1 MPYGRACTVSL
12 FGGRRVPRPG
22 RRAATVDEERG
33 VGEGRDG
40 TGRHR
45 GAHSQSTLYTAASL
59 TGARVDI
66 LGACVARGL
75 SVSPVAKI
83 TIDGRRVFL
92 SDACPFVQALSL
104 CCPCAVL
111 ALSCRVMLRCA
122 VGLAPVVPRPA
133 DTALHYARLCNYVL
147 VDIIPGGDHQTHS
160 LQQWTKHPSKW
171 HVTHAKETRR
181 ERTASQNHNTN
192 ISTRASI

>member
-12 FGGRRVPRPG
+12 FGGGRVPRPG

-66 LGACVARGL
+66 LGACVVRGL

-83 TIDGRRVFL
+83 TINGSRIFL

-104 CCPCAVL
+104 CCPCVVL
-111 ALSCRVMLRCA
+111 VLSRRDVPCVPWA
-122 VGLAPVVPRPA
+122 SPRPCPA
-133 DTALHYARLCNYVL
+133 PPTQPYIMSGSVITY
-147 VDIIPGGDHQTHS
+147 S
-160 LQQWTKHPSKW
+160 LT
-171 HVTHAKETRR
+171 
-181 ERTASQNHNTN
+181 
-192 ISTRASI
+192 